1 MEENISIF
9 DRISK
14 VFTVFGV
21 VILVHVIIGMIVGE
35 GASEVSTLF
44 SLGSEG
50 LAMNTILQLFALSVI
65 VIILQT
71 VFLTDMI
78 IRSLSIVLRIIMMFV
93 SVTCAIVV
101 FVLAFK
107 WFPVDEIFAWVGF
120 FVSFAICSLVSA
132 LYSRLREK
140 TENRK
145 MDEALE
151 KIKQ

>member
-1 MEENISIF
+1 MEENRSIF

-35 GASEVSTLF
+35 GASKVSTLF

-71 VFLTDMI
+71 IFLTDMI
-78 IRSLSIVLRIIMMFV
+78 IKSMSIVLRIVLMFV
-93 SVTCAIVV
+93 SVTCATVV

-107 WFPVDEIFAWVGF
+107 WFPVDEILAWVGF
-120 FVSFAICSLVSA
+120 FVSFAICSLVSV

-151 KIKQ
+151 KIKR

>member
-1 MEENISIF
+1 MEENRSIF
-9 DRISK
+9 DQISK

-21 VILVHVIIGMIVGE
+21 VVLAHVVIGIIVGE
-35 GASEVSTLF
+35 GASSVSTLF
-44 SLGSEG
+44 SLGAEG
-50 LAMNTILQLFALSVI
+50 LAMGTLLQLFALSVI

-78 IRSLSIVLRIIMMFV
+78 IKSMSIVLRIVMMFV

-107 WFPVDEIFAWVGF
+107 WFPVDEILAWVGF
-120 FVSFAICSLVSA
+120 FVSFAICSIVSA
-132 LYSRLREK
+132 LYSRLKEK
-140 TENRK
+140 SENRK

-151 KIKQ
+151 KIKR